1 MRRPLSAIAPFA
13 LVALLLV
20 VLAGCGS
27 SKGTPTTATQA
38 TTSTTAANGCT
49 KVAMPA
55 PKGAQR
61 LKAPRGTLDPGK
73 TWTVT
78 MTTNCGTFTIKLD
91 TARAPKT
98 SASFAALV
106 GKGFY
111 DNLTFHR
118 IATGFV
124 IQGGDPLGNGTGG
137 PGYRIVEAPPK
148 NLHYAHGVVAMAKSG
163 SEPDGTS
170 GSQFFIVTE
179 PDAGLPPQYALLG
192 TVTQGLDV
200 VDRIGAVPVQS
211 GASDGPPV
219 DPVVIQ
225 SAKLQGS

>member
-1 MRRPLSAIAPFA
+1 MRRPLVVIASAA

-20 VLAGCGS
+20 VLAGCGGS
-27 SKGTPTTATQA
+27 SGGGGTTAEA
-38 TTSTTAANGCT
+38 TTDTTAANGCT
-49 KVAMPA
+49 KVALPT
-55 PKGAQR
+55 PKGVQH
-61 LKAPRGTLDPGK
+61 LKAPKLVLDPGK

-78 MTTNCGTFTIKLD
+78 MTTNCGTFAITLD
-91 TARAPKT
+91 AARAPKT
-98 SASFAALV
+98 SASFASLV
-106 GKGFY
+106 RKGFY
-111 DNLTFHR
+111 DNLIFHR

-124 IQGGDPLGNGTGG
+124 VQGGDPLGNGTGG

-148 NLHYAHGVVAMAKSG
+148 NIHYTHGVVAMAKSG

-192 TVTQGLDV
+192 RVTQGLDV
-200 VDRIGAVPVQS
+200 VDRIGELPLQS

-225 SAKLQGS
+225 SAKLSG